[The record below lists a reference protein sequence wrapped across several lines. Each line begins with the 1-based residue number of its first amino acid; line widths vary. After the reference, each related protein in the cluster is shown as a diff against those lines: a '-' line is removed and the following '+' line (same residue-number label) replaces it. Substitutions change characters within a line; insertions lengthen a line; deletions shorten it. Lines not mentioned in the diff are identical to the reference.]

1 MPDNSFS
8 PNEYATR
15 AQGGIIIQ
23 RMLMKLHGLF
33 HYKGKIEKVDQR
45 NKSITLKINDT
56 KTQFRISDDICIYM
70 NKENEHSVSKLKI
83 GCIYHSK

>member
-1 MPDNSFS
+1 MGSFTIKE
-8 PNEYATR
+8 NR
-15 AQGGIIIQ
+15 
-23 RMLMKLHGLF
+23 
-33 HYKGKIEKVDQR
+33 KVDQR

-56 KTQFRISDDICIYM
+56 KTQLRISDDICIYM